1 MLNFPRW
8 KVALILLTCLVG
20 IILVVPN
27 FFSREQVAEFP
38 SWMPSKQINLG
49 LDLQGGAHLLFEV
62 KVDAVIEERLDT
74 LVDDV
79 RSALRPR
86 DGSERIGYTNFR
98 VEGTAVSFDLVDPA
112 ERDLAVERIDDLSAV
127 TVGPFGAGARDLEVA
142 TEGDRNVTVRLTE
155 AAIEQRKRSA
165 VNQSI
170 EIVRRRIDELGTRE
184 PSIQR
189 QGDDRILVQVPGV
202 GDTEELIRTIN
213 TTAKMSFRMVDHT
226 TSVEEAQR
234 GRVPPGSE
242 LLPSAE
248 DEAGGP
254 RYYVIRKRTLISGDS
269 LVDAQPSFQNGNP
282 VVSFRFDASGAKR
295 FADATRDNVGRLFAI
310 VLDDKVISAPRI
322 REPILG
328 GSGIIEGNFTV
339 EGANELA
346 VLLRA
351 GALPAPLSILEQRSV
366 GPDLGADSVAAGEIA
381 AIIGF
386 SAVVVFI
393 LISYGFFGVVANIA
407 LFLNVALI
415 GGALSLLQATLTLP
429 GIAGIVLTIGMA
441 VDANVLVFERIREE
455 AKAGKN
461 PFAAIDAGYS
471 KALSTIL
478 DANITTLIAAA
489 ILFEFGSGPVKGFAV
504 TLAIGILTSV
514 FTALML
520 TRLMLATWIRR
531 KRPQSLPI

>member
-20 IILVVPN
+20 VVLVAPN
-27 FFSREQVAEFP
+27 FFSRDQVAEFP

-62 KVDAVIEERLDT
+62 EVDAVIEERLDT
-74 LVDDV
+74 LIDDV

-112 ERDLAVERIDDLSAV
+112 ERALAVERIDDLSAV

-142 TEGDRNVTVRLTE
+142 TEGDRSVTVSLTE

-248 DEAGGP
+248 DEPGGP

-386 SAVVVFI
+386 SAVVIFI
-393 LISYGFFGVVANIA
+393 LVSYGFFGVIANIA